1 MQNVRF
7 VLPVVRPPAVYEN
20 RSYPATEVPIAAT
33 APANRRFEKIA
44 SESVHGACGEGRRA
58 HWVPAVYVR
67 LSSGPG
73 NEPRPENEPRRHGE
87 RARSLESTND
97 SSLIEERKR

>member
-73 NEPRPENEPRRHGE
+73 NEPRPETN
-87 RARSLESTND
+87 RAATVSAPEALSQRTIRL
-97 SSLIEERKR
+97 